1 MLLRHMDFRD
11 RPTSLA
17 MKNSEGSTTKNE
29 NIPAYIMASLGNM
42 SYMAGT
48 DFRYNLPQK
57 THVLIGNYC
66 QIAHDTVFEIGMN
79 HVFSGVS
86 PYPFDQVLGEENIF
100 AHRAPVNKQQL
111 VIGHDVWMGSG
122 VRIIKAVKIGNGA
135 IIGSGSVVTKDV
147 PPYAIVGGNPAKII
161 RYRFAPE
168 IIQALNKIKWWYWP
182 LEKVKANRQ
191 YMENVEEFI
200 ARFGEKIP
208 KVENIAV
215 SSSASAQEEPPTSDR
230 EAAGGNS
237 AVDKP
242 KNSRTLV
249 PPRILK
255 KLQACHQTGG
265 RIFYFVPD
273 LGSAREDAVWPAVLG
288 QVCQK
293 YGNQRHCLLLA
304 LRQDASDHQA
314 QIQYL
319 QQFMGQFPNRPEPI
333 FFGSPDGIVRELLKQ
348 ADYFITTKEAISS
361 KGIDYMDTFG
371 GGVLSG
377 LEYDIFAD
385 V

>member
-11 RPTSLA
+11 RPTSIA
-17 MKNSEGSTTKNE
+17 MKNTEISATKDE

-48 DFRYNLPQK
+48 DFHYNLPQK

-66 QIAHDTVFEIGMN
+66 QIAHDTVFEIGQN

-86 PYPFDQVLGEENIF
+86 PYPFDQVLGEENTF

-111 VIGHDVWMGSG
+111 VIGHDVWIGSG

-161 RYRFAPE
+161 RYRFSPE
-168 IIQALNKIKWWYWP
+168 IIEALDKIKWWYWP
-182 LEKVKANRQ
+182 LAKVKANRQ

-200 ARFGEKIP
+200 TRF
-208 KVENIAV
+208 
-215 SSSASAQEEPPTSDR
+215 
-230 EAAGGNS
+230 
-237 AVDKP
+237 VDKS
-242 KNSRTLV
+242 KERQTFV
-249 PPRILK
+249 PPHILK

-293 YGNQRHCLLLA
+293 YGSQCHYLLIA
-304 LRQDASDHQA
+304 LRQDGSDHQA
-314 QIQYL
+314 RIKYL
-319 QQFMGQFPNRPEPI
+319 QQFMGQFPNRPQPI

>member
-17 MKNSEGSTTKNE
+17 MKNTEISATKDE

-48 DFRYNLPQK
+48 DFHYNLPQK
-57 THVLIGNYC
+57 AHVLIGNYC
-66 QIAHDTVFEIGMN
+66 QIAHDTVIEIGQN
-79 HVFSGVS
+79 HIFSGVS
-86 PYPFDQVLGEENIF
+86 PYPFDQVLGEENTF

-111 VIGHDVWMGSG
+111 VIGHDVWIGSG

-135 IIGSGSVVTKDV
+135 IVGSGSVVTKDV

-161 RYRFAPE
+161 RYRFSPE
-168 IIQALNKIKWWYWP
+168 IIKALDKIKWWYWP

-200 ARFGEKIP
+200 ARF
-208 KVENIAV
+208 
-215 SSSASAQEEPPTSDR
+215 
-230 EAAGGNS
+230 
-237 AVDKP
+237 VDK
-242 KNSRTLV
+242 SGEYRTPV
-249 PPRILK
+249 PPHILEQ
-255 KLQACHQTGG
+255 LQACHQAGG

-273 LGSAREDAVWPAVLG
+273 LGAIREEAVWPAVLG
-288 QVCQK
+288 QFCQK
-293 YGNQRHCLLLA
+293 YSHQPHCLLINLKNA
-304 LRQDASDHQA
+304 GSDNQA

-319 QQFMGQFPNRPEPI
+319 QQFLGQFPQRPAAI
-333 FFGSPDGIVRELLKQ
+333 FAISQDGIVLELLKL

-361 KGIDYMDTFG
+361 KGIDYMETFG
-371 GGVLSG
+371 GQVLSG
-377 LEYDIFAD
+377 LEYNIFANI
-385 V
+385 

>member
-11 RPTSLA
+11 RPTSIA
-17 MKNSEGSTTKNE
+17 MKNTEISATKDE

-48 DFRYNLPQK
+48 DFHYNLPQK

-66 QIAHDTVFEIGMN
+66 QIAHDTVFEIGQN

-86 PYPFDQVLGEENIF
+86 PYPFDQVLGEENTF

-111 VIGHDVWMGSG
+111 VIGHDVWIGSG

-161 RYRFAPE
+161 RYRFSSE
-168 IIQALNKIKWWYWP
+168 IIEALDKIKWWYWP
-182 LEKVKANRQ
+182 LAKVKANRQ

-200 ARFGEKIP
+200 ARF
-208 KVENIAV
+208 
-215 SSSASAQEEPPTSDR
+215 
-230 EAAGGNS
+230 
-237 AVDKP
+237 VDKLE
-242 KNSRTLV
+242 KNKTPV
-249 PPRILK
+249 PPHILK
-255 KLQACHQTGG
+255 KLQACHQAGG

-293 YGNQRHCLLLA
+293 YGNQRHCLLIA
-304 LRQDASDHQA
+304 LRQDGSDHQA
-314 QIQYL
+314 RIQYL

-361 KGIDYMDTFG
+361 KGIDYMETFG
-371 GGVLSG
+371 GHMLSG
-377 LEYDIFAD
+377 LEYNIFANI
-385 V
+385 

>member
-17 MKNSEGSTTKNE
+17 MKNSEGSTTKNG
-29 NIPAYIMASLGNM
+29 NIPAYIMATLGNM

-66 QIAHDTVFEIGMN
+66 QIAHDTIFEIGMN

-111 VIGHDVWMGSG
+111 VIGHDVWIGSG

-168 IIQALNKIKWWYWP
+168 IIQALDKIKWWYWP

-200 ARFGEKIP
+200 ARFGEKNL

-215 SSSASAQEEPPTSDR
+215 RSSASAQEEPPTSDR

-242 KNSRTLV
+242 KNFRTLV

-255 KLQACHQTGG
+255 NLQACHQTGG

-288 QVCQK
+288 QFCQK
-293 YGNQRHCLLLA
+293 YSHQPHCLLINLKNA
-304 LRQDASDHQA
+304 GSDNQA

-319 QQFMGQFPNRPEPI
+319 QQFLGQFPHRPAAI
-333 FFGSPDGIVRELLKQ
+333 FAISQDGIVLKLVKL

-361 KGIDYMDTFG
+361 KGIDYMETFG
-371 GGVLSG
+371 GQMLSG
-377 LEYDIFAD
+377 LEYNIFANI
-385 V
+385 

>member
-11 RPTSLA
+11 MPASLA
-17 MKNSEGSTTKNE
+17 MKNTEISATKDE

-48 DFRYNLPQK
+48 DFHYNLPQK

-66 QIAHDTVFEIGMN
+66 QIAHDTVFEIGQN
-79 HVFSGVS
+79 HIFSGVS
-86 PYPFDQVLGEENIF
+86 PYPFDQVLGEENVF

-111 VIGHDVWMGSG
+111 VIGHDVWIGSG

-135 IIGSGSVVTKDV
+135 IVGSGSVVTKDV

-161 RYRFAPE
+161 RYRFSPE
-168 IIQALNKIKWWYWP
+168 IIEALDKIKWWYWP
-182 LEKVKANRQ
+182 LAKVKANRQ

-200 ARFGEKIP
+200 ARF
-208 KVENIAV
+208 
-215 SSSASAQEEPPTSDR
+215 
-230 EAAGGNS
+230 
-237 AVDKP
+237 VDKLE
-242 KNSRTLV
+242 KNQTPV
-249 PPRILK
+249 PPRILE
-255 KLQACHQTGG
+255 KLQACHQAGG

-273 LGSAREDAVWPAVLG
+273 LGSAKEDAVWPAVLG

-293 YGNQRHCLLLA
+293 YGSQRHCLLIA
-304 LRQDASDHQA
+304 LRQDGADHQA
-314 QIQYL
+314 RIQYL

-333 FFGSPDGIVRELLKQ
+333 FFGSPDGIVLELLKQ

>member
-11 RPTSLA
+11 RPTSIA
-17 MKNSEGSTTKNE
+17 MKNTEISATKDE

-48 DFRYNLPQK
+48 DFHYNLPPK

-66 QIAHDTVFEIGMN
+66 QIAHDTVFEIGQN

-86 PYPFDQVLGEENIF
+86 PYPFDQVLGEENTF

-111 VIGHDVWMGSG
+111 VIGHDVWIGSG

-161 RYRFAPE
+161 RYRFSPE
-168 IIQALNKIKWWYWP
+168 IIKALDKIKWWYWP
-182 LEKVKANRQ
+182 LAKVKANRQ

-200 ARFGEKIP
+200 TRF
-208 KVENIAV
+208 
-215 SSSASAQEEPPTSDR
+215 
-230 EAAGGNS
+230 
-237 AVDKP
+237 VDKS
-242 KNSRTLV
+242 KERQTFV
-249 PPRILK
+249 PHHILK

-273 LGSAREDAVWPAVLG
+273 LGAIREEAVWPAVLG

-293 YGNQRHCLLLA
+293 YSHQPHCLLINLKNA
-304 LRQDASDHQA
+304 GSDNQA

-319 QQFMGQFPNRPEPI
+319 QQFLAQFPHRPAAI
-333 FFGSPDGIVRELLKQ
+333 FAISQDGIVLELLKL

-361 KGIDYMDTFG
+361 KGIDYMETFG
-371 GGVLSG
+371 GQMLSG
-377 LEYDIFAD
+377 LEYNIFTNI
-385 V
+385 

>member
-17 MKNSEGSTTKNE
+17 MKNTENSATKDE
-29 NIPAYIMASLGNM
+29 NIPAYIMASIGKM

-48 DFRYNLPQK
+48 DFHYNLPQK

-111 VIGHDVWMGSG
+111 VIGHDVWIGSG

-135 IIGSGSVVTKDV
+135 IVGSGSVVTKDV

-161 RYRFAPE
+161 RYRFSPE
-168 IIQALNKIKWWYWP
+168 IIKALDKIKWWYWP
-182 LEKVKANRQ
+182 LAKVKANRQ

-200 ARFGEKIP
+200 TRF
-208 KVENIAV
+208 
-215 SSSASAQEEPPTSDR
+215 
-230 EAAGGNS
+230 
-237 AVDKP
+237 VDKS
-242 KNSRTLV
+242 KEHQTFV
-249 PPRILK
+249 PPHILK
-255 KLQACHQTGG
+255 KLQACHQAGG

-273 LGSAREDAVWPAVLG
+273 LGAIREEAVWPAVLG

-293 YGNQRHCLLLA
+293 YGSQRHCLLIA
-304 LRQDASDHQA
+304 LRQDDSDHQA

-361 KGIDYMDTFG
+361 KGIDYMETFG
-371 GGVLSG
+371 GHMLSG
-377 LEYDIFAD
+377 LEYNIFANI
-385 V
+385 

>member
-1 MLLRHMDFRD
+1 MLLKHMDFRD
-11 RPTSLA
+11 YPTSLCI
-17 MKNSEGSTTKNE
+17 KNISATGDG
-29 NIPAYIMASLGNM
+29 NISAHIMATLGNM

-48 DFRYNLPQK
+48 DFHYNLPQK

-66 QIAHDTVFEIGMN
+66 QIAHDTVIEIGQN
-79 HVFSGVS
+79 HIFSGVS
-86 PYPFDQVLGEENIF
+86 PYPFDQVLGEENTF

-111 VIGHDVWMGSG
+111 VIGHDVWIGSG

-161 RYRFAPE
+161 RYRFSSE
-168 IIQALNKIKWWYWP
+168 IIEALDKIKWWYWP

-200 ARFGEKIP
+200 KRFGEKIP

-215 SSSASAQEEPPTSDR
+215 SSSASVQEE
-230 EAAGGNS
+230 A
-237 AVDKP
+237 AVDKQ
-242 KNSRTLV
+242 KNSQTNV
-249 PPRILK
+249 PPHILK
-255 KLQACHQTGG
+255 KWQACHQAGG

-273 LGSAREDAVWPAVLG
+273 LGAIREEAVWPAVLG
-288 QVCQK
+288 QFCQK
-293 YGNQRHCLLLA
+293 YGSQRHCLLIA
-304 LRQDASDHQA
+304 LRQDGSDHQA
-314 QIQYL
+314 RIQYL

>member
-17 MKNSEGSTTKNE
+17 MKNGEGSATKNG

-48 DFRYNLPQK
+48 DFHYNLPQK
-57 THVLIGNYC
+57 AHVLIGNYC
-66 QIAHDTVFEIGMN
+66 QIAHDTVIEIGQN
-79 HVFSGVS
+79 HIFSGVS
-86 PYPFDQVLGEENIF
+86 PYPFDQVLGEENTF

-111 VIGHDVWMGSG
+111 VIGHDVWIGSG

-161 RYRFAPE
+161 RYRFSPE
-168 IIQALNKIKWWYWP
+168 IIKALDKIKWWYWP
-182 LEKVKANRQ
+182 LAKVKANRQ

-200 ARFGEKIP
+200 TRF
-208 KVENIAV
+208 
-215 SSSASAQEEPPTSDR
+215 
-230 EAAGGNS
+230 
-237 AVDKP
+237 VDKS
-242 KNSRTLV
+242 KEHQTFV
-249 PPRILK
+249 PPHILK
-255 KLQACHQTGG
+255 KLQACHQAGG

-273 LGSAREDAVWPAVLG
+273 LGAIREEAVWPAVLG
-288 QVCQK
+288 QFCQK
-293 YGNQRHCLLLA
+293 YGSQRHCLLIA
-304 LRQDASDHQA
+304 LRQDGSDHQA
-314 QIQYL
+314 RIQYL

>member
-11 RPTSLA
+11 MPASLA
-17 MKNSEGSTTKNE
+17 MKNTEISATKDE

-48 DFRYNLPQK
+48 DFHYNLPQK

-66 QIAHDTVFEIGMN
+66 QIAHDTVFEIGQN
-79 HVFSGVS
+79 HIFSGVS
-86 PYPFDQVLGEENIF
+86 PYPFDQVLGEENVF

-111 VIGHDVWMGSG
+111 VIGHDVWIGSG

-135 IIGSGSVVTKDV
+135 IVGSGSVVTKDV

-161 RYRFAPE
+161 RYRFSPE
-168 IIQALNKIKWWYWP
+168 IIEALDKIKWWYWP
-182 LEKVKANRQ
+182 LAKVKANRQ

-200 ARFGEKIP
+200 ARF
-208 KVENIAV
+208 
-215 SSSASAQEEPPTSDR
+215 
-230 EAAGGNS
+230 
-237 AVDKP
+237 VDKLE
-242 KNSRTLV
+242 KNRTPV
-249 PPRILK
+249 PPRILE
-255 KLQACHQTGG
+255 KLQACHQAGG

-273 LGSAREDAVWPAVLG
+273 LGSAKEDAVWPAVLG

-293 YGNQRHCLLLA
+293 YGSQRHCLLIA
-304 LRQDASDHQA
+304 LRQDGADHQA
-314 QIQYL
+314 RIQYL

-333 FFGSPDGIVRELLKQ
+333 FFGSPDGIVLELLKQ

>member
-17 MKNSEGSTTKNE
+17 MKNTEISATKDE

-42 SYMAGT
+42 SYMTGT
-48 DFRYNLPQK
+48 DFHYNLPQK

-86 PYPFDQVLGEENIF
+86 PYPFDQVLGEENVF

-111 VIGHDVWMGSG
+111 VIGHDVWIGSG

-168 IIQALNKIKWWYWP
+168 IIQSLDKIKWWYWP

-200 ARFGEKIP
+200 TRF
-208 KVENIAV
+208 
-215 SSSASAQEEPPTSDR
+215 
-230 EAAGGNS
+230 
-237 AVDKP
+237 VDKP
-242 KNSRTLV
+242 KEYQTFV
-249 PPRILK
+249 PP
-255 KLQACHQTGG
+255 
-265 RIFYFVPD
+265 IF
-273 LGSAREDAVWPAVLG
+273 
-288 QVCQK
+288 
-293 YGNQRHCLLLA
+293 
-304 LRQDASDHQA
+304 
-314 QIQYL
+314 
-319 QQFMGQFPNRPEPI
+319 
-333 FFGSPDGIVRELLKQ
+333 
-348 ADYFITTKEAISS
+348 
-361 KGIDYMDTFG
+361 
-371 GGVLSG
+371 
-377 LEYDIFAD
+377 
-385 V
+385 

>member
-11 RPTSLA
+11 MPTSIA
-17 MKNSEGSTTKNE
+17 MKNTEISATKDE

-48 DFRYNLPQK
+48 DFHYNLPQK
-57 THVLIGNYC
+57 AHVLIGNYC
-66 QIAHDTVFEIGMN
+66 QIAHDTVIEIGQN
-79 HVFSGVS
+79 HIFSGVS
-86 PYPFDQVLGEENIF
+86 PYPFDQVLGEENTF

-111 VIGHDVWMGSG
+111 VIGHDVWIGSG

-168 IIQALNKIKWWYWP
+168 IIQALDKIKWWYWP

-200 ARFGEKIP
+200 ARF
-208 KVENIAV
+208 
-215 SSSASAQEEPPTSDR
+215 
-230 EAAGGNS
+230 
-237 AVDKP
+237 VDK
-242 KNSRTLV
+242 SGEYRTPV
-249 PPRILK
+249 PPHILEQ
-255 KLQACHQTGG
+255 LQACHQAGG

-288 QVCQK
+288 QFCQK
-293 YGNQRHCLLLA
+293 YSHQPHCLLINLKNA
-304 LRQDASDHQA
+304 GSDNQA

-319 QQFMGQFPNRPEPI
+319 QQFLGQFPHRPAAI
-333 FFGSPDGIVRELLKQ
+333 FAISQDGMVLELLKL

>member
-17 MKNSEGSTTKNE
+17 MKNTEISATKDE

-48 DFRYNLPQK
+48 DFHYNLPQK
-57 THVLIGNYC
+57 AHVLIGNYC
-66 QIAHDTVFEIGMN
+66 QIAHDTVIEIGQN
-79 HVFSGVS
+79 HIFSGVS
-86 PYPFDQVLGEENIF
+86 PYPFDQVLGEENTF

-111 VIGHDVWMGSG
+111 VIGHDVWIGSG

-168 IIQALNKIKWWYWP
+168 IIQALDKIKWWYWP

-200 ARFGEKIP
+200 ARF
-208 KVENIAV
+208 
-215 SSSASAQEEPPTSDR
+215 
-230 EAAGGNS
+230 
-237 AVDKP
+237 VDK
-242 KNSRTLV
+242 SGEHRTPV
-249 PPRILK
+249 PPHILEQ
-255 KLQACHQTGG
+255 LQACHQAGG

-273 LGSAREDAVWPAVLG
+273 LGAIREEAVWPAVLG
-288 QVCQK
+288 QFCQK
-293 YGNQRHCLLLA
+293 YGSQRHCLLIA
-304 LRQDASDHQA
+304 LRQDGSDHQA
-314 QIQYL
+314 RIQYL
-319 QQFMGQFPNRPEPI
+319 QQFMGQFPNRPQPI

-361 KGIDYMDTFG
+361 KGIDYMDTFS

-377 LEYDIFAD
+377 LEYDIFSD

>member
-1 MLLRHMDFRD
+1 MLLRHMDFTDKPLLFRNTEASFD
-11 RPTSLA
+11 AQGNKETL
-17 MKNSEGSTTKNE
+17 
-29 NIPAYIMASLGNM
+29 AYIMATIGNM
-42 SYMAGT
+42 SYMMGT
-48 DFRYNLPQK
+48 VLNVYLLNNS
-57 THVLIGNYC
+57 HVLIGNYC
-66 QIAHDTVFEIGMN
+66 QIARDTVFEIGQN

-86 PYPFDQVLGEENIF
+86 SYPFDQVLGEENVF

-111 VIGHDVWMGSG
+111 VIGHDVWIGSG

-135 IIGSGSVVTKDV
+135 IIGSGAVVTKDV

-168 IIQALNKIKWWYWP
+168 IIQALDKIKWWYWP

-215 SSSASAQEEPPTSDR
+215 SSSAADQGET
-230 EAAGGNS
+230 
-237 AVDKP
+237 AVDKQ
-242 KNSRTLV
+242 KNNQTIV
-249 PPRILK
+249 PPHILEK
-255 KLQACHQTGG
+255 FQTCHQAGSK
-265 RIFYFVPD
+265 IFYFMPD
-273 LGSAREDAVWPAVLG
+273 LAFNQDNARWPAVLG
-288 QVCQK
+288 QFCQK
-293 YGNQRHCLLLA
+293 YSNQPHCLLVNLKN
-304 LRQDASDHQA
+304 DGSDNQA

-319 QQFMGQFPNRPEPI
+319 QQFLAQFPHRPAII
-333 FFGSPDGIVRELLKQ
+333 FAISQDGIVLELLKL

-361 KGIDYMDTFG
+361 KGIDYMETFG
-371 GGVLSG
+371 GQVLSG
-377 LEYDIFAD
+377 LEYDIFAH